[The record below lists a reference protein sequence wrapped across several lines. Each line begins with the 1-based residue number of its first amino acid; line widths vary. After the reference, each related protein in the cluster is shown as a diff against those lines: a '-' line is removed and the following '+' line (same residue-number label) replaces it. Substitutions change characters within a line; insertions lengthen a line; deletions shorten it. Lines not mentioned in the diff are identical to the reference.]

1 MKAEKLY
8 DFTNVKIGDKVITDL
23 QFYSYPKMYTK
34 KVVKIT
40 KTTFQVESYD
50 EINSPNTGKI
60 YKKDGGTPYP
70 KDRSDHRSDH
80 ASVWTQEIQD
90 EYDAFVADRNEKSKL
105 KGEIEN
111 ILASL
116 AKTAKYCDDV
126 GTLEFVKNTL
136 IQATADINNL
146 VRLGYDH
153 QEK

>member
-70 KDRSDHRSDH
+70 KDRSDH
-80 ASVWTQEIQD
+80 AIVWTQEIQD
-90 EYDAFVADRNEKSKL
+90 EYDAFVANRNEKSKL

-116 AKTAKYCDDV
+116 TKTAKYCDDV
-126 GTLEFVKNTL
+126 GTLGFIKNTL
-136 IQATADINNL
+136 HQALTDITDL
-146 VRLGYDH
+146 TTKA
-153 QEK
+153 E